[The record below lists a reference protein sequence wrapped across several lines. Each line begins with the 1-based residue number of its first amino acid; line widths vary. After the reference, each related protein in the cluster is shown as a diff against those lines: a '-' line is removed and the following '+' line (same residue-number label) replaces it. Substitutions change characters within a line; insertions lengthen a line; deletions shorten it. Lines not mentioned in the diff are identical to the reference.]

1 LPERLVPLQNGGFA
15 KAASFNGFS
24 SCQLSLHKE
33 TNIIYE
39 NGKKH

>member
-1 LPERLVPLQNGGFA
+1 VPLQNGGFA
-15 KAASFNGFS
+15 TAAASQKGFS
-24 SCQLSLHKE
+24 SYQLSLHKE